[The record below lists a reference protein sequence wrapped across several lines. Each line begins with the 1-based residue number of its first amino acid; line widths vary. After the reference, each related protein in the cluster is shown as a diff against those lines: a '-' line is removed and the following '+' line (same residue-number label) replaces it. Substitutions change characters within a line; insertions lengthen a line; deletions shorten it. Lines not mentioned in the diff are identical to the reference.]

1 MRETNSHRSN
11 LLSHLIDLVKQVS
24 KLESEVSLN
33 ATRFAQVMMV
43 INQNSASLIEKIQE
57 QDKRIS
63 ELEALIVSK
72 GSNNL
77 TH

>member
-11 LLSHLIDLVKQVS
+11 LLSHLIDLVRQVS

-33 ATRFAQVMMV
+33 VTRFAQVMMV
-43 INQNSASLIEKIQE
+43 INQNSASLMEKIQE